1 MAKSSKSSEAAR
13 IMLCNL
19 AAADALVK
27 TLTATAPIT
36 MAASGGADQLV
47 ARLGRPTGALFWS
60 IQPMPESLWEQM
72 AAEHEA
78 GIGSMQRAS
87 AASYPPSK

>member
-1 MAKSSKSSEAAR
+1 MANSSKSTDAAR
-13 IMLCNL
+13 VMLRNL
-19 AAADALVK
+19 AASEALAA

-72 AAEHEA
+72 AAEHQA
-78 GIGSMQRAS
+78 RLRTSPGDA
-87 AASYPPSK
+87 